1 MFGLRSSW
9 NLSNEI
15 RLELKAENLLDKT
28 YSRAQYSYVSGFAD
42 YREEGRTWLLG
53 VTWTPAL

>member
-1 MFGLRSSW
+1 MRSSW
-9 NLSNEI
+9 TLSSEV

-28 YSRAQYSYVSGFAD
+28 YSRAQYSYAGGFAD

-53 VTWTPAL
+53 ITWTPAL